1 MKFLILIYGN
11 PEGRALW
18 NQLSEEQRRE
28 SMSGYAELENALTA
42 EGELIASESLD
53 DPALTRQVRVRDGK
67 AVTTDGPFAEIKEQL
82 AGFYLVDCDTVERA
96 TEIVTRIP
104 EAAYSIVEIRPV
116 RDLSSL
122 R

>member
-11 PEGRALW
+11 PEGRELW

-28 SMSGYAELENALTA
+28 SMAGYTELESALSAT
-42 EGELIASESLD
+42 GELLANESLD
-53 DPALTRQVRVRDGK
+53 DPGLTKQVLVRDGK

-82 AGFYLVDCDTVERA
+82 AGFYLVECDTVERA
-96 TEIVTRIP
+96 TEIVTQIP
-104 EAAYSIVEIRPV
+104 EAAFSIVEIRPV
-116 RDLSSL
+116 RDLSFL

>member
-11 PEGRALW
+11 PEGRELW

-28 SMSGYAELENALTA
+28 SMAGYGALENALNA
-42 EGELIASESLD
+42 NGELIASESLD
-53 DPALTRQVRVRDGK
+53 DPGLTRQVRVRDGR

-82 AGFYLVDCDTVERA
+82 AGFYLVECDDVERA
-96 TEIVTRIP
+96 TEIVTQIP
-104 EAAYSIVEIRPV
+104 EAQFSIVEIRPV
-116 RDLSSL
+116 RDLSAL

>member
-11 PEGRALW
+11 PEGRELW

-28 SMSGYAELENALTA
+28 SMAGYTELESALSAT
-42 EGELIASESLD
+42 GELLANESLD
-53 DPALTRQVRVRDGK
+53 DPALTKQVLVRDGK

-82 AGFYLVDCDTVERA
+82 AGFYLVECDTVERA

-104 EAAYSIVEIRPV
+104 EAEFSIVEIRPV
-116 RDLSSL
+116 RDLSFL

>member
-11 PEGRALW
+11 PEGRELW

-28 SMSGYAELENALTA
+28 SMAGYTELESALSAT
-42 EGELIASESLD
+42 GELLANESLD
-53 DPALTRQVRVRDGK
+53 DPALTKQVLVRDGK
-67 AVTTDGPFAEIKEQL
+67 AITTDGPFAEIKEQL
-82 AGFYLVDCDTVERA
+82 AGFYLVECDTVERA

-104 EAAYSIVEIRPV
+104 EAAFSIVEIRPV
-116 RDLSSL
+116 RDLSFL

>member
-11 PEGRALW
+11 PEGRELW

-28 SMSGYAELENALTA
+28 SMAGYSELESALSAT
-42 EGELIASESLD
+42 GELLANESLD
-53 DPALTRQVRVRDGK
+53 DPALTKQVLVRDGK
-67 AVTTDGPFAEIKEQL
+67 AITTDGPFAEIKEQL
-82 AGFYLVDCDTVERA
+82 AGFYLVECDTVERA

-104 EAAYSIVEIRPV
+104 EAEFSIVEIRPV
-116 RDLSSL
+116 RDLSFL

>member
-11 PEGRALW
+11 PEGRELW

-28 SMSGYAELENALTA
+28 SMAGYSALENALKA
-42 EGELIASESLD
+42 NGELIASESLD
-53 DPALTRQVRVRDGK
+53 DPGLTRQVLVRDGK

-82 AGFYLVDCDTVERA
+82 AGFYLVECETVERA
-96 TEIVTRIP
+96 TEIVTQIP
-104 EAAYSIVEIRPV
+104 EAQFSIVEIRPV
-116 RDLSSL
+116 RDLSAL

>member
-11 PEGRALW
+11 PEGRELW

-28 SMSGYAELENALTA
+28 SMAGYTELENALNAT
-42 EGELIASESLD
+42 GELLANESLD
-53 DPALTRQVRVRDGK
+53 DPALTKQVLVRDGK

-82 AGFYLVDCDTVERA
+82 AGFYLVECDTVERA

-104 EAAYSIVEIRPV
+104 EAEFSIVEIRPV
-116 RDLSSL
+116 RDLSFL

>member
-11 PEGRALW
+11 PEGRELW

-28 SMSGYAELENALTA
+28 SMAGYGALENALNA
-42 EGELIASESLD
+42 NGELIASESLD
-53 DPALTRQVRVRDGK
+53 DPGLTRQVLVRDGK

-82 AGFYLVDCDTVERA
+82 AGFYLVECDDFERA
-96 TEIVTRIP
+96 TEIVTQIP
-104 EAAYSIVEIRPV
+104 EAQFSIVEIRPV
-116 RDLSSL
+116 RDLSAL

>member
-11 PEGRALW
+11 PDGRELW

-28 SMSGYAELENALTA
+28 SMTGYADLETALT
-42 EGELIASESLD
+42 ENGELIASESLD
-53 DPALTRQVRVRDGK
+53 DPALTRQVLVRDGK

-82 AGFYLVDCDTVERA
+82 AGFYLVECDTVERA
-96 TEIVTRIP
+96 TEIVTQIP
-104 EAAYSIVEIRPV
+104 EAEYSIVEIRPV